1 MKKVAVIAGGISSE
15 RDVSLMSGQGVLD
28 ALKRKGYDAF
38 LIDFDGNLKKL
49 VDTLSDQKPDVIFNA
64 LHGRF
69 GEDGNIQGV
78 FNLMKIPKTFFN
90 IFRANTKNFCCAH
103 H

>member
-38 LIDFDGNLKKL
+38 LIDFDGNLKSWSIHFPTKNRML
-49 VDTLSDQKPDVIFNA
+49 FSTLSTVVS
-64 LHGRF
+64 
-69 GEDGNIQGV
+69 E
-78 FNLMKIPKTFFN
+78 KTETFKAFS
-90 IFRANTKNFCCAH
+90 I
-103 H
+103 